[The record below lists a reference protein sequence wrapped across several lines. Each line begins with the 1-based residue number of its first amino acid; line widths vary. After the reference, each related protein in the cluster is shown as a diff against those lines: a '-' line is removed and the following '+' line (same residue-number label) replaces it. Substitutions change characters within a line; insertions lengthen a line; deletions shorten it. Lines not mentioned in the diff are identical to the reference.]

1 MKKAKVLLISPNI
14 RGMDDGVN
22 RIQPS
27 LGLMLIGQKLIDNG
41 HIVKIHDTAL
51 EGWNNRKLI
60 DPTKKKLVIGQ
71 SDEEIE
77 KVISDFSPDLVAI
90 TVLFSNFLSAA
101 HNVAKLTKKVK
112 KNCKVILGGNHI
124 SNALID
130 YKYSLLDKN
139 SNLADFIEDLEDK
152 NIDFAMVGEGE
163 SPMVQ
168 LVDAIINKKNYK
180 EVPGLVKKIGHKK
193 YFINSKL
200 EKHNMNLLPRP
211 ARHLVNMEDYFEIGA
226 FQSAKSKSKR
236 VLSVQCSRG
245 CPEKCTFCT
254 TPQMWGQNV
263 RWRSIE
269 HIMDEIVHDVKDY
282 KIGEIQFLDDTL
294 TLDKKHLYSLCDEL
308 EKLGV
313 PWCTP
318 NGTKANYHIKEQLD
332 MYKAMANSGCYQ
344 ITIACESGVQRVLD
358 KLIHKKLPIETIYPA
373 IEKAKKAGM
382 LCHTYWILGYPGE
395 TYKEIQKT
403 VEFAMNSGA
412 DSFSFSCLQ
421 PLPGTPIY
429 RQVMKENLWWK
440 NRSLADMLQRSSLI
454 QVDGFTNPEE
464 FERFVDETNK
474 KANLLLKAKDPKRF
488 AMKYGT
494 NSDKESSILHQT

>member
-152 NIDFAMVGEGE
+152 NIDFAMAGEGE
-163 SPMVQ
+163 LPMVQ
-168 LVDAIINKKNYK
+168 LVDAIINKKNHK
-180 EVPGLVKKIGHKK
+180 EVPGLVKK
-193 YFINSKL
+193 
-200 EKHNMNLLPRP
+200 
-211 ARHLVNMEDYFEIGA
+211 LV
-226 FQSAKSKSKR
+226 
-236 VLSVQCSRG
+236 
-245 CPEKCTFCT
+245 
-254 TPQMWGQNV
+254 
-263 RWRSIE
+263 
-269 HIMDEIVHDVKDY
+269 
-282 KIGEIQFLDDTL
+282 
-294 TLDKKHLYSLCDEL
+294 
-308 EKLGV
+308 
-313 PWCTP
+313 
-318 NGTKANYHIKEQLD
+318 TKN
-332 MYKAMANSGCYQ
+332 
-344 ITIACESGVQRVLD
+344 
-358 KLIHKKLPIETIYPA
+358 
-373 IEKAKKAGM
+373 
-382 LCHTYWILGYPGE
+382 IL
-395 TYKEIQKT
+395 
-403 VEFAMNSGA
+403 
-412 DSFSFSCLQ
+412 
-421 PLPGTPIY
+421 
-429 RQVMKENLWWK
+429 
-440 NRSLADMLQRSSLI
+440 
-454 QVDGFTNPEE
+454 
-464 FERFVDETNK
+464 
-474 KANLLLKAKDPKRF
+474 
-488 AMKYGT
+488 
-494 NSDKESSILHQT
+494 